1 MLISNEW
8 LKEYVTID
16 DSVSNLAERIT
27 RTGIEVDDLIDYT
40 KDIKNLVVGF
50 VKSKDK
56 HPDADKLNVCQV
68 DIGEDEPVQIVCG
81 APNVDAG
88 QYVIVAKVGG
98 RLPGGIKIKRAKL
111 RGERSEGMICSLQEI
126 GISSNYIPK
135 SFESGIYVFSE
146 SQVPGTDALQA
157 LYLDDQVMEFDL
169 TPNRA
174 DALSMIGTAYEVAAL
189 YNTKMTKPDTTSNE
203 LELSAN
209 DELTV
214 TIENEDKVPYYSAR
228 VVHDVTIEP
237 SPIWMQARLIKAGIR
252 PINNVV
258 DISNYVLL
266 EYGQPLHMF
275 DQDAIGSQQI
285 VVRQANEGEKMT
297 TLDDT
302 ERELL
307 TSDIVITNGQTPIA
321 LAGVMGGDFSE
332 VKEQTSNI
340 VIEGAI
346 FDPVSIRHTS
356 RRLNLRSE
364 SSSRFEKGIATE
376 FVDEA
381 VDRACYLLQT
391 YANGKVLKDRVS
403 SGELGAFITPIDI
416 TADKIN
422 RTIGFDLSQ
431 NDIVTIFNQLGFDTE
446 INDDVITVLVP
457 SRRKDITIKEDL
469 IEEVARIYGY
479 DDIPSTLPVFD
490 KVTSGQLT
498 DRQYKTRMVKEV
510 LEGAGLDQAI
520 TYSLVSKEDATAFSM
535 QQRQTIDLLMP
546 MSEAHASLRQ
556 SLLPHLIEAASYNVA
571 RKNKDV
577 KLFEI
582 GNVFFANGEGELP
595 DQVEY
600 LSGILT
606 GDYVVNQWQ
615 GKKETVDF
623 YLAKGVVDRVSEKLN
638 LEFSYRR
645 ADIDGLHPGRT
656 AEILLENK
664 VVGFIGELHPTL
676 AADNDLKRTYV
687 FELNFD
693 ALMSVSVGYINYQPI
708 PRFPGMSRDIAL
720 EVDQNIPAAD
730 LLSTIHAHG
739 GNILKDTLVF
749 DVYQGEHLEKGKK
762 SIAIRLNYLD
772 TEETLTDERVSKVQ
786 AEIEAALIEQGEV
799 VEIGRAH
806 V

>member
-157 LYLDDQVMEFDL
+157 LYIDDQVMEFDL

-786 AEIEAALIEQGEV
+786 AEIEAALIEQGAV
-799 VEIGRAH
+799 IR
-806 V
+806 

>member
-50 VKSKDK
+50 VKSKEK

-126 GISSNYIPK
+126 GISSNYVPK
-135 SFESGIYVFSE
+135 TFESGIYVFSE
-146 SQVPGTDALQA
+146 AQVPGTDALQA

-446 INDDVITVLVP
+446 INDDVITVQVP

-479 DDIPSTLPVFD
+479 DDIPSTLPVFG

-786 AEIEAALIEQGEV
+786 AEIEAALIEQGAV
-799 VEIGRAH
+799 IR
-806 V
+806 

>member
-50 VKSKDK
+50 VKSKEK

-98 RLPGGIKIKRAKL
+98 RLAGGIKIKRAKL

-146 SQVPGTDALQA
+146 AQVPGTDALQA

-189 YNTKMTKPDTTSNE
+189 YNTKMTKPETTSNE
-203 LELSAN
+203 LDLSAN

-237 SPIWMQARLIKAGIR
+237 SPIWMQAHLIKAGIR

-664 VVGFIGELHPTL
+664 VVGFIGELHPIL

-693 ALMSVSVGYINYQPI
+693 ALMAVSVGYINYQPI

-786 AEIEAALIEQGEV
+786 AEIEAALIEQGAV
-799 VEIGRAH
+799 IR
-806 V
+806 

>member
-50 VKSKDK
+50 VKSKEK

-146 SQVPGTDALQA
+146 AQVPGTDALQA

-520 TYSLVSKEDATAFSM
+520 TYLLVSKEDATAFSM

-693 ALMSVSVGYINYQPI
+693 ALMAVSVGYINYQPI

-786 AEIEAALIEQGEV
+786 AEIEAALIEQGAV
-799 VEIGRAH
+799 IR
-806 V
+806 

>member
-16 DSVSNLAERIT
+16 DSVSDLAERIT

-50 VKSKDK
+50 VKSKEK

-189 YNTKMTKPDTTSNE
+189 YNTKMTKPETTSNE

-258 DISNYVLL
+258 DISNYVLI

-693 ALMSVSVGYINYQPI
+693 ALMAVSVGYINYQPI

-786 AEIEAALIEQGEV
+786 AEIEAALIEQGAV
-799 VEIGRAH
+799 IR
-806 V
+806 

>member
-40 KDIKNLVVGF
+40 KDIKNLVIGF
-50 VKSKDK
+50 VKSKEK

-189 YNTKMTKPDTTSNE
+189 YNTKMTKPETTSNE

-332 VKEQTSNI
+332 VKEHTSNI

-346 FDPVSIRHTS
+346 FDSVSIRHTS

-446 INDDVITVLVP
+446 INDDVITVQVP

-479 DDIPSTLPVFD
+479 DDIPSTLPVFE

-520 TYSLVSKEDATAFSM
+520 TYSLVSKEDATAFAM

-623 YLAKGVVDRVSEKLN
+623 YLAKGVVDRVAEKLN

-693 ALMSVSVGYINYQPI
+693 ALMAVSVGYINYQPI

-720 EVDQNIPAAD
+720 EVNQNIPAAD

-786 AEIEAALIEQGEV
+786 AEIEAALIKQGAV
-799 VEIGRAH
+799 IR
-806 V
+806 

>member
-50 VKSKDK
+50 VKSKEK

-189 YNTKMTKPDTTSNE
+189 YNTKMTKPETTSNE
-203 LELSAN
+203 LELSAK

-332 VKEQTSNI
+332 VKEHTSNI

-346 FDPVSIRHTS
+346 FDSVSIRHTS

-422 RTIGFDLSQ
+422 RTIGFNLSQ

-446 INDDVITVLVP
+446 INDDVITVQVP

-479 DDIPSTLPVFD
+479 DDIPSTLPVFE

-520 TYSLVSKEDATAFSM
+520 TYSLVSKEDATAFAM

-623 YLAKGVVDRVSEKLN
+623 YLAKGVVDRVAEKLN

-693 ALMSVSVGYINYQPI
+693 ALMAVSVGYINYQPI

-786 AEIEAALIEQGEV
+786 AEIEAALIKQGAV
-799 VEIGRAH
+799 IR
-806 V
+806 

>member
-50 VKSKDK
+50 VKSKEK

-135 SFESGIYVFSE
+135 SFESGIFVFSE

-189 YNTKMTKPDTTSNE
+189 YNTKMTKPETTSNE

-228 VVHDVTIEP
+228 VVHDVTIES
-237 SPIWMQARLIKAGIR
+237 SPIWMQVRLIKAGIR

-332 VKEQTSNI
+332 VKEHTSNI

-446 INDDVITVLVP
+446 INDDVITVQVP

-479 DDIPSTLPVFD
+479 DDIPSTLPVFE

-520 TYSLVSKEDATAFSM
+520 TYSLVSKEDATAFAM

-664 VVGFIGELHPTL
+664 VIGFIGELHPTL

-693 ALMSVSVGYINYQPI
+693 ALMAVSVGYINYQPI

-786 AEIEAALIEQGEV
+786 AEIEAALIEQGAV
-799 VEIGRAH
+799 IR
-806 V
+806 

>member
-50 VKSKDK
+50 VKSKEK

-126 GISSNYIPK
+126 GISSNYVPK

-332 VKEQTSNI
+332 VKEHTSNI

-364 SSSRFEKGIATE
+364 SSSRFEKGKATE

-446 INDDVITVLVP
+446 INDDVITVQVP

-479 DDIPSTLPVFD
+479 DDIPSTLPVFE

-520 TYSLVSKEDATAFSM
+520 TYSLVSKEDATAFAM

-693 ALMSVSVGYINYQPI
+693 ALMAVSVGYINYQPI

-786 AEIEAALIEQGEV
+786 AEIEAALIEQGAV
-799 VEIGRAH
+799 IR
-806 V
+806 

>member
-50 VKSKDK
+50 VKSKEK

-68 DIGEDEPVQIVCG
+68 DIGEDEPVQIICG

-146 SQVPGTDALQA
+146 AQVPGTDALQA

-189 YNTKMTKPDTTSNE
+189 YNTKMTKPETTSNE
-203 LELSAN
+203 LDLSAN

-615 GKKETVDF
+615 DKKETVDF

-664 VVGFIGELHPTL
+664 VVGFIGELHPIL

-693 ALMSVSVGYINYQPI
+693 ALMAVSVGYINYQPI

-786 AEIEAALIEQGEV
+786 AEIEAALIEQGAV
-799 VEIGRAH
+799 IR
-806 V
+806 

>member
-266 EYGQPLHMF
+266 EYGQPLHKF

-786 AEIEAALIEQGEV
+786 AEIEAALIEQGAV
-799 VEIGRAH
+799 IR
-806 V
+806 

>member
-50 VKSKDK
+50 VKSKEK

-126 GISSNYIPK
+126 GISSNYVPK

-332 VKEQTSNI
+332 VKEHTSNI

-416 TADKIN
+416 PADKIN

-446 INDDVITVLVP
+446 INDDVITVQVP

-479 DDIPSTLPVFD
+479 DDIPSTLPVFE

-520 TYSLVSKEDATAFSM
+520 TYSLVSKEDATAFAM

-693 ALMSVSVGYINYQPI
+693 ALMAVSVGYINYQPI

-786 AEIEAALIEQGEV
+786 AEIEAALIEQGAV
-799 VEIGRAH
+799 IR
-806 V
+806 

>member
-16 DSVSNLAERIT
+16 DSVSDLAERIT

-50 VKSKDK
+50 VKSKEK

-189 YNTKMTKPDTTSNE
+189 YNTKMTKPETTSNE

-307 TSDIVITNGQTPIA
+307 TSDIFITNGQTPIA

-693 ALMSVSVGYINYQPI
+693 ALMAVSVGYINYQPI

-786 AEIEAALIEQGEV
+786 AEIEAALIEQGAV
-799 VEIGRAH
+799 IR
-806 V
+806 

>member
-571 RKNKDV
+571 RKNNDV

-786 AEIEAALIEQGEV
+786 AEIEAALIEQGAV
-799 VEIGRAH
+799 IR
-806 V
+806 

>member
-50 VKSKDK
+50 VKSKEK

-146 SQVPGTDALQA
+146 AQVPGTDALQA

-189 YNTKMTKPDTTSNE
+189 YNTKMTKPETTSNE
-203 LELSAN
+203 LDLSAN

-340 VIEGAI
+340 VIEDAI

-615 GKKETVDF
+615 DKKETVDF

-664 VVGFIGELHPTL
+664 VVGFIGELHPIL

-693 ALMSVSVGYINYQPI
+693 ALMAVSVGYINYQPI

-786 AEIEAALIEQGEV
+786 AEIEAALIEQGAV
-799 VEIGRAH
+799 IR
-806 V
+806 

>member
-50 VKSKDK
+50 VKSKEK

-189 YNTKMTKPDTTSNE
+189 YNTKMTKPETTSNE

-332 VKEQTSNI
+332 VKEHTSNI

-403 SGELGAFITPIDI
+403 SGELSAFITPIDI

-446 INDDVITVLVP
+446 INDDVITVQVP

-479 DDIPSTLPVFD
+479 DDIPSTLPVFE

-520 TYSLVSKEDATAFSM
+520 TYSLVSKEDATAFAM

-676 AADNDLKRTYV
+676 ATDNDLKRTYV

-693 ALMSVSVGYINYQPI
+693 ALMAVSVGYINYQPI

-720 EVDQNIPAAD
+720 EVNQNIPAAD

-786 AEIEAALIEQGEV
+786 AEIEAALIEQGAV
-799 VEIGRAH
+799 IR
-806 V
+806 

>member
-16 DSVSNLAERIT
+16 DSVSDLAERIT

-189 YNTKMTKPDTTSNE
+189 YNTKMTKPETTSNE

-693 ALMSVSVGYINYQPI
+693 ALMAVSVGYINYQPI

-786 AEIEAALIEQGEV
+786 AEIEAALIEQGAV
-799 VEIGRAH
+799 IR
-806 V
+806 

>member
-50 VKSKDK
+50 VKSKEK

-146 SQVPGTDALQA
+146 AQVPGTDALQA

-189 YNTKMTKPDTTSNE
+189 YNTKMTKPETTSNE
-203 LELSAN
+203 LDLSAN

-237 SPIWMQARLIKAGIR
+237 SPIWMQAHLIKAGIR

-664 VVGFIGELHPTL
+664 VVGFIGELHPIL

-693 ALMSVSVGYINYQPI
+693 TLMAVSVGYINYQPI

-786 AEIEAALIEQGEV
+786 AEIEAALIEQGAV
-799 VEIGRAH
+799 IR
-806 V
+806 

>member
-50 VKSKDK
+50 VKSKEK

-126 GISSNYIPK
+126 GISSNYVPK
-135 SFESGIYVFSE
+135 TFESGIYVFSE
-146 SQVPGTDALQA
+146 AQVPGTDALQA
-157 LYLDDQVMEFDL
+157 LYLDDQVMEFNL

-209 DELTV
+209 NELTV

-297 TLDDT
+297 TLDGT

-446 INDDVITVLVP
+446 INDDVITVQVP

-479 DDIPSTLPVFD
+479 DDIPSTLPVFE

-664 VVGFIGELHPTL
+664 IVGFIGELHPTL

-786 AEIEAALIEQGEV
+786 AEIEAALIEQGAV
-799 VEIGRAH
+799 IR
-806 V
+806 

>member
-50 VKSKDK
+50 VKSKEK

-135 SFESGIYVFSE
+135 SFESGIFVFSE

-189 YNTKMTKPDTTSNE
+189 YNTKMTKPETTSNE

-228 VVHDVTIEP
+228 VVHYVTIEP
-237 SPIWMQARLIKAGIR
+237 SPIWMQVRLIKAGIR

-266 EYGQPLHMF
+266 EYGQPLHVF

-332 VKEQTSNI
+332 VKEHTSNI

-446 INDDVITVLVP
+446 INDDVITVQVP

-479 DDIPSTLPVFD
+479 DDIPSTLPVFE

-520 TYSLVSKEDATAFSM
+520 TYSLVSKEDATAFAM

-664 VVGFIGELHPTL
+664 VIGFIGELHPTL

-693 ALMSVSVGYINYQPI
+693 ALMAVSVGYINYQPI

-786 AEIEAALIEQGEV
+786 AEIEAALIEQGAV
-799 VEIGRAH
+799 IR
-806 V
+806 

>member
-50 VKSKDK
+50 VKSKEK

-146 SQVPGTDALQA
+146 AQVPGTDALQA

-189 YNTKMTKPDTTSNE
+189 YNTKMTKPETTSNE

-556 SLLPHLIEAASYNVA
+556 SLLSHLIEAASYNVA

-664 VVGFIGELHPTL
+664 VVGFIGELHPIL

-693 ALMSVSVGYINYQPI
+693 ALMAVSVGYINYQPI

-786 AEIEAALIEQGEV
+786 AEIEAALIEQGAV
-799 VEIGRAH
+799 IR
-806 V
+806 

>member
-40 KDIKNLVVGF
+40 KDIQNLVVGF
-50 VKSKDK
+50 VKSKEK

-146 SQVPGTDALQA
+146 AQVPGTDALQA

-786 AEIEAALIEQGEV
+786 AEIEAALIEQGAV
-799 VEIGRAH
+799 IR
-806 V
+806 

>member
-50 VKSKDK
+50 VKSKEK

-146 SQVPGTDALQA
+146 AQVPGTDALQA

-189 YNTKMTKPDTTSNE
+189 YNTKMTKPETTSNE
-203 LELSAN
+203 LDLSAN

-498 DRQYKTRMVKEV
+498 DSQYKTRMVKEV

-664 VVGFIGELHPTL
+664 VVGFIGELHPIL

-693 ALMSVSVGYINYQPI
+693 ALMAVSVGYINYQPI

-786 AEIEAALIEQGEV
+786 AEIEAALIEQGAV
-799 VEIGRAH
+799 IR
-806 V
+806 

>member
-50 VKSKDK
+50 VKSKEK

-135 SFESGIYVFSE
+135 GFESGIFVFSE

-189 YNTKMTKPDTTSNE
+189 YNTKMTKPETTSNE

-237 SPIWMQARLIKAGIR
+237 SPIWMQVRLIKAGIR

-332 VKEQTSNI
+332 VKEHTSNI

-446 INDDVITVLVP
+446 INDDVITVQVP

-479 DDIPSTLPVFD
+479 DDIPSTLPVFE

-520 TYSLVSKEDATAFSM
+520 TYSLVSKEDATAFAM

-664 VVGFIGELHPTL
+664 VIGFIGELHPTL

-693 ALMSVSVGYINYQPI
+693 ALMAVSVGYINYQPI

-786 AEIEAALIEQGEV
+786 AEIEAALIEQGAV
-799 VEIGRAH
+799 IR
-806 V
+806 

>member
-50 VKSKDK
+50 VKSKEK

-189 YNTKMTKPDTTSNE
+189 YNTKMTKPETTSNE

-446 INDDVITVLVP
+446 INVDVITVQVP

-479 DDIPSTLPVFD
+479 DDIPSTLPVFE

-520 TYSLVSKEDATAFSM
+520 TYSLVSKEDATAFAM

-693 ALMSVSVGYINYQPI
+693 ALMAVSVGYINYQPI

-786 AEIEAALIEQGEV
+786 AEIEAALIEQGAV
-799 VEIGRAH
+799 IR
-806 V
+806 

>member
-50 VKSKDK
+50 VKSKEK

-146 SQVPGTDALQA
+146 AQVPGTDALQA

-174 DALSMIGTAYEVAAL
+174 DALSVIGTAYEVAAL
-189 YNTKMTKPDTTSNE
+189 YNTKMTKPETTSNE
-203 LELSAN
+203 LDLSAN

-664 VVGFIGELHPTL
+664 VVGFIGELHPIL

-693 ALMSVSVGYINYQPI
+693 ALMAVSVGYINYQPI

-786 AEIEAALIEQGEV
+786 AEIEAALIEQGAV
-799 VEIGRAH
+799 IR
-806 V
+806 

>member
-50 VKSKDK
+50 VKSKEK

-146 SQVPGTDALQA
+146 AQVPGTDALQA

-189 YNTKMTKPDTTSNE
+189 YNTKMTKPETTSNE
-203 LELSAN
+203 LDLSAN

-664 VVGFIGELHPTL
+664 VVGFIGELHPIL

-693 ALMSVSVGYINYQPI
+693 ALMAVSVGYINYQPI

-786 AEIEAALIEQGEV
+786 AEIEAALIEQGLSL
-799 VEIGRAH
+799 IH
-806 V
+806 I

>member
-50 VKSKDK
+50 VKSKEK

-146 SQVPGTDALQA
+146 AQVPGTDALQA

-189 YNTKMTKPDTTSNE
+189 YNTKMTKSETTSNE
-203 LELSAN
+203 LDLSAN

-615 GKKETVDF
+615 DKKETVDF
-623 YLAKGVVDRVSEKLN
+623 YLAKGVVYRVSEKLN

-664 VVGFIGELHPTL
+664 VVGFIGELHPIL

-693 ALMSVSVGYINYQPI
+693 ALMAVSVGYINYQPI

-786 AEIEAALIEQGEV
+786 AEIEAALIEQGAV
-799 VEIGRAH
+799 IR
-806 V
+806 

>member
-50 VKSKDK
+50 VKSKEK

-146 SQVPGTDALQA
+146 AQVPGTDALQA

-209 DELTV
+209 NELTV

-258 DISNYVLL
+258 DISNHVLL

-297 TLDDT
+297 TLDGT

-446 INDDVITVLVP
+446 INDDVITVQVP

-479 DDIPSTLPVFD
+479 DDIPSTLPVFE

-623 YLAKGVVDRVSEKLN
+623 YLAKGIVDRVSEKLN

-693 ALMSVSVGYINYQPI
+693 ALMAVSVGYINYQPI

-786 AEIEAALIEQGEV
+786 AEIEAALIEHGAV
-799 VEIGRAH
+799 IR
-806 V
+806 

>member
-50 VKSKDK
+50 VKSKEK

-135 SFESGIYVFSE
+135 SFESGIFVFSE

-189 YNTKMTKPDTTSNE
+189 YNTKMTKPETTSNE

-237 SPIWMQARLIKAGIR
+237 SPIWMQVRLIKAGIR

-332 VKEQTSNI
+332 VKEHTSNI

-446 INDDVITVLVP
+446 INDDVITVQVP

-479 DDIPSTLPVFD
+479 DDIPSTLPVFE

-520 TYSLVSKEDATAFSM
+520 TYSLVSKEDATAFAM

-664 VVGFIGELHPTL
+664 VIGFIGELHPTL

-693 ALMSVSVGYINYQPI
+693 ALMAVSVSYINYQPI

-786 AEIEAALIEQGEV
+786 AEIEAALIEQGAV
-799 VEIGRAH
+799 IR
-806 V
+806 

>member
-50 VKSKDK
+50 VKSKEK

-189 YNTKMTKPDTTSNE
+189 YNTKMTKPETTSNE

-228 VVHDVTIEP
+228 VVHNVTIEP

-332 VKEQTSNI
+332 VKEHTSNI

-346 FDPVSIRHTS
+346 FDSVSIRHTS

-446 INDDVITVLVP
+446 INDDVITVQVP

-479 DDIPSTLPVFD
+479 DDIPSTLPVFE

-520 TYSLVSKEDATAFSM
+520 TYSLVSKEDATAFAM

-606 GDYVVNQWQ
+606 GDYVVNRWQ

-693 ALMSVSVGYINYQPI
+693 ALMAVSVGYINYQPI
-708 PRFPGMSRDIAL
+708 PIFPGMSRDIAL

-786 AEIEAALIEQGEV
+786 AEIEAALIEQGAV
-799 VEIGRAH
+799 IR
-806 V
+806 

>member
-50 VKSKDK
+50 VKSKEK

-126 GISSNYIPK
+126 GISSNYVPK

-332 VKEQTSNI
+332 VKEHTSNI

-446 INDDVITVLVP
+446 INDDVITVQVP

-479 DDIPSTLPVFD
+479 DDIPSTLPVFE

-520 TYSLVSKEDATAFSM
+520 TYSLVSKEDATAFAM

-546 MSEAHASLRQ
+546 MSEAHASLRR

-693 ALMSVSVGYINYQPI
+693 ALMAVSVGYINYQPI

-730 LLSTIHAHG
+730 LLSMIHAHG

-786 AEIEAALIEQGEV
+786 AEIEAALIEQGAV
-799 VEIGRAH
+799 IR
-806 V
+806 

>member
-50 VKSKDK
+50 VKSKEK

-146 SQVPGTDALQA
+146 AQVPGTDALQA

-189 YNTKMTKPDTTSNE
+189 YNTKMTKPETTSNE
-203 LELSAN
+203 LDLSAN

-615 GKKETVDF
+615 DKKETVDF

-664 VVGFIGELHPTL
+664 VVGFIGELHPIL

-693 ALMSVSVGYINYQPI
+693 ALMAVSVGYINYQPI

-786 AEIEAALIEQGEV
+786 AEIEAALIEQG
-799 VEIGRAH
+799 GCY
-806 V
+806 

>member
-50 VKSKDK
+50 VKSKEK

-189 YNTKMTKPDTTSNE
+189 YNTKMTKPETTSNE

-446 INDDVITVLVP
+446 INDDVITVQVP

-479 DDIPSTLPVFD
+479 DDIPSTLPVFE

-520 TYSLVSKEDATAFSM
+520 TYSLVSKEDATAFAM

-693 ALMSVSVGYINYQPI
+693 ALMAVSVGYINYQPI

-772 TEETLTDERVSKVQ
+772 TEETLTDERVSKVV
-786 AEIEAALIEQGEV
+786 AEIEAALIEQGAV
-799 VEIGRAH
+799 IR
-806 V
+806 

>member
-772 TEETLTDERVSKVQ
+772 TEETLIDERVSKVQ
-786 AEIEAALIEQGEV
+786 AEIEAALIEQGAV
-799 VEIGRAH
+799 IR
-806 V
+806 

>member
-50 VKSKDK
+50 VKSKEK

-189 YNTKMTKPDTTSNE
+189 YNTKMTKPETTSNE

-332 VKEQTSNI
+332 VKEHTSNI

-346 FDPVSIRHTS
+346 FDSISIRHTS

-446 INDDVITVLVP
+446 INDDVITVQVP

-479 DDIPSTLPVFD
+479 DDIPSTLPVFE

-520 TYSLVSKEDATAFSM
+520 TYSLVSKEDATAFAM

-623 YLAKGVVDRVSEKLN
+623 YLAKGVVDRVAEKLN

-693 ALMSVSVGYINYQPI
+693 ALMAVSVGYINYQPI

-720 EVDQNIPAAD
+720 EVNQNIPAAD

-786 AEIEAALIEQGEV
+786 AEIEAALIKQGAV
-799 VEIGRAH
+799 IR
-806 V
+806 

>member
-50 VKSKDK
+50 VKSKEK

-146 SQVPGTDALQA
+146 AQVPGTDALQA

-189 YNTKMTKPDTTSNE
+189 YNTKMTKPETTSNE
-203 LELSAN
+203 LDLSAN

-664 VVGFIGELHPTL
+664 VVGFIGELHPIL
-676 AADNDLKRTYV
+676 AADNDLKHTYV

-693 ALMSVSVGYINYQPI
+693 ALMAVSVGYINYQPI

-786 AEIEAALIEQGEV
+786 AEIEAALIEQGAV
-799 VEIGRAH
+799 IR
-806 V
+806 